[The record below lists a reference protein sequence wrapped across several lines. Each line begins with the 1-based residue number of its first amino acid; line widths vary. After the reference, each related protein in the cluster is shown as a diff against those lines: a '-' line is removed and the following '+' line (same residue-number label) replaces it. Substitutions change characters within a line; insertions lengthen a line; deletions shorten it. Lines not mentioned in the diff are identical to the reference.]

1 MNIDDSNNAHS
12 HIYTLVLSAGQSLR
26 MKQPK
31 LLMDWGGRPVIQ
43 QVVHTLVDCGL
54 APVHVVTGGFSKEIE
69 HSLAG
74 YPVNILFNPDY
85 TRADMLSSIQIGLK
99 NAEVRV
105 SAALIV
111 LGDQPQMLPETI
123 NQVVEGYLHTRA
135 PLVFPSYRMRRGHP
149 WIIDRKLWD
158 EILALPPG
166 GTAREVVER
175 HSSKIH
181 YVNVDTP
188 TILQDLDTPE
198 DYERYRPR

>member
-1 MNIDDSNNAHS
+1 M
-12 HIYTLVLSAGQSLR
+12 R

-85 TRADMLSSIQIGLK
+85 TRQTCSAPFRSGLK

-111 LGDQPQMLPETI
+111 LGTSHRCCRKQSIKSLRVTCTRVHRWCLPATACAEVI
-123 NQVVEGYLHTRA
+123 
-135 PLVFPSYRMRRGHP
+135 RGS
-149 WIIDRKLWD
+149 LT
-158 EILALPPG
+158 G
-166 GTAREVVER
+166 SCG
-175 HSSKIH
+175 
-181 YVNVDTP
+181 
-188 TILQDLDTPE
+188 
-198 DYERYRPR
+198 